1 MSFPIKK
8 ICCIGAGYVG
18 GPTMSVIA
26 DQCPDLEVKVVDI
39 NPKRISEWNSKNLK
53 LLPVFEPGLDQIIK
67 RVRDKNLFFTTE
79 VNDAIKNADMIFIS
93 VNTPIKSSGL
103 GAGEASDLKW
113 VEASARRIASH
124 AQGHTIVVEKSTLP
138 VRTAEVIQKI
148 LCSSNENKDK
158 FGNKTFSV
166 LSNPEFLAE
175 GTAINDLEK
184 PDRVL
189 IGGDNPDSI
198 RKLKEIYLNW
208 VPCDKILTSNLWS
221 SELSKLTSNA
231 FLAQRVSSI
240 NSVSAICEATGGNV
254 KEVAEAIGLDHRVGK
269 LFLSPGPGFGGSC
282 FKKDILNLV
291 YLCKQFNLIEVANYW
306 QQVIILNDWQKK
318 RIYTNIVKSL
328 FGNLSDKKI
337 TILGF
342 AFKSNTNDT
351 RDSPAIQLSIDLLNE
366 DANLI
371 FNDPKVT
378 KEQIIE
384 VLKNEKSNFKKYD
397 KNLNKKLF
405 FEQDIYKSIINSD
418 AIILITDWEEY
429 TNLNWQKI
437 SNLMRKPSWVF
448 DTRAI
453 LDSKKVRKAGINL
466 WQVGEGNFKR

>member
-79 VNDAIKNADMIFIS
+79 VDEAIKNADMIFIS

-148 LCSSNENKDK
+148 LYSSNENKDK

-189 IGGDNPDSI
+189 IGGDDPDSI
-198 RKLKEIYLNW
+198 QKLKEIYLNW
-208 VPCDKILTSNLWS
+208 VPCEKILTSNLWS

-328 FGNLSDKKI
+328 FGNLSEKKI

-351 RDSPAIQLSIDLLNE
+351 RESPAIQLSIDLLNE

-384 VLKNEKSNFKKYD
+384 VLKNEKSNFKKDD
-397 KNLNKKLF
+397 KKLNKKLF
-405 FEQDIYKSIINSD
+405 FEQDIYKSILNSD

-453 LDSKKVRKAGINL
+453 LEPKKVRDAGINL